1 MRGLEEFRAG
11 RFFDAHEE
19 WEKLWLEAA
28 GDEKLFLQAL
38 IQVAA
43 ACYHLTRGNAAP
55 GTRLLSLAERKLANF
70 GDACAGV
77 RLDSLR
83 REIATAQAQLR
94 EGVAPGEAAKA
105 LRL

>member
-55 GTRLLSLAERKLANF
+55 GTRLLTLASAKLGRF
-70 GDACAGV
+70 GNDYAGV
-77 RLDSLR
+77 SVISLR
-83 REIATAQAQLR
+83 RGIVEARKRLDAGA
-94 EGVAPGEAAKA
+94 APGEAAKA

>member
-1 MRGLEEFRAG
+1 VKALEEFRAG

-19 WEKLWLEAA
+19 WEKLWLESD

-55 GTRLLSLAERKLANF
+55 GARLLALAERKLAPMGN
-70 GDACAGV
+70 AYAGV

-83 REIATAQAQLR
+83 RGIAMAQERLR
-94 EGVAPGEAAKA
+94 EGAAPGEAVKA